1 MINLL
6 HKQNGEI
13 YDRFLCGELTLKD
26 ARKEFAALSR
36 TLIKCNVKPAVIGVL
51 EQIGKAW
58 KEIAEKELIAAER
71 TRRENVSKKFED
83 IDKTSPE
90 SLFLYK

>member
-13 YDRFLCGELTLKD
+13 YDKFISGDLTIKD
-26 ARKEFAALSR
+26 ARKEFAALSK
-36 TLIKCNVKPAVIGVL
+36 TLIKCGVSPSVVGVL

-58 KEIAEKELIAAER
+58 KEIAEKELIDAER

-83 IDKTSPE
+83 IDKTSPA